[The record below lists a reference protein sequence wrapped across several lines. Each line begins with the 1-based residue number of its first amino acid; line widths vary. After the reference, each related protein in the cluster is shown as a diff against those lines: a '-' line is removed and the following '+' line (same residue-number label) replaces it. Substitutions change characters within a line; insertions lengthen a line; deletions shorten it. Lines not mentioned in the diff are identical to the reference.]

1 MRINQFA
8 VYQVKEEP
16 AYRHIQ
22 FSSYEELLQKKVRIN
37 SDSYNQVYISR
48 MLPGETM
55 EQVHERL
62 RKKRPKTF
70 QGHSIST
77 SDVYVMNQDGIITS
91 YYVDKERLINFTGFF
106 QRHTSDALIS
116 MDTVGYVIEGKGGT
130 WVSCENLIVEG
141 KKFFL
146 MQSERYGSDAE
157 GVVLAEDGSVV
168 VDGCREFDEKTVNQ
182 IRIFLHPPPETKKP
196 DAKPEE
202 TSVKI
207 SEEENCWPISENA
220 EEAHNKKTVEEQQM
234 DEIERRIN
242 SLPEPRTIN
251 GRVSVLDRLHI
262 IQAKRAI
269 REGKKPPRIGAEQ
282 KVKRKKK
289 Q

>member
-1 MRINQFA
+1 MEKLTWNFS
-8 VYQVKEEP
+8 
-16 AYRHIQ
+16 YR
-22 FSSYEELLQKKVRIN
+22 EK
-37 SDSYNQVYISR
+37 
-48 MLPGETM
+48 
-55 EQVHERL
+55 
-62 RKKRPKTF
+62 
-70 QGHSIST
+70 SISNIQPKVQLKI
-77 SDVYVMNQDGIITS
+77 VY
-91 YYVDKERLINFTGFF
+91 F
-106 QRHTSDALIS
+106 
-116 MDTVGYVIEGKGGT
+116 
-130 WVSCENLIVEG
+130 CENGRNTHAGCASVYGIFWLYRQASQQPDNS
-141 KKFFL
+141 KFFL

-220 EEAHNKKTVEEQQM
+220 EEVHNKKTAEEQQM

-282 KVKRKKK
+282 KVKR
-289 Q
+289 